1 MLWLAQV
8 VVIVMC
14 LFLSVLIPLKTAI
27 LIEWIYI
34 FLPNGGNRRNL
45 FFWAC
50 HFVIWANIIFCITTI
65 IVFSLSCVP
74 YEYLWDPTIEGGY
87 CRINTAYVSLSSA
100 CFVFSTDIII
110 LFIPQRVI
118 WKLNMS
124 RNRKIGVSLVFA
136 LGMAACAASI
146 VRLYYT
152 VERAE
157 SADIT
162 YHISSLMLTA
172 VGECACAILVLC
184 IPAAPKAFAGLKLS
198 GRLSFGRSGSLQE
211 PLKKRYT
218 GDGAAAW
225 PASAKEDYKRQWQIV
240 SSSERSLVPLEQISS
255 VKHHDTERGNAIRCT
270 TEFEAKTS
278 YDPDRTVFLEQR
290 NRQHPWM
297 QK

>member
-1 MLWLAQV
+1 MY
-8 VVIVMC
+8 

-27 LIEWIYI
+27 LIEWISI

-50 HFVIWANIIFCITTI
+50 HFVIWANIIFCVTTI
-65 IVFSLSCVP
+65 IVYSLSCVP
-74 YEYLWDPTIEGGY
+74 HEFLWNRTIEGGY
-87 CRINTAYVSLSSA
+87 CRINTAYVSLSTA

-124 RNRKIGVSLVFA
+124 RNRKIGISFVFA

-157 SADIT
+157 SADVT

-172 VGECACAILVLC
+172 VGEGACAILVLC
-184 IPAAPKAFAGLKLS
+184 VPAVPKALTGLRLS
-198 GRLSFGRSGSLQE
+198 GRALLGRSGSLHE
-211 PLKKRYT
+211 PLKKKYT

-225 PASAKEDYKRQWQIV
+225 PASAKEDYKRQWQIGT
-240 SSSERSLVPLEQISS
+240 SSERSLVPLEQIPSI
-255 VKHHDTERGNAIRCT
+255 KHPDIERGNAIYCT

-290 NRQHPWM
+290 SRQHPWM
-297 QK
+297 QG